1 MRRELPVLCGEKPN
15 TVMKSTID
23 GVECCKDFQPK
34 TQ

>member
-1 MRRELPVLCGEKPN
+1 MRRELPVLCGKKPN
-15 TVMKSTID
+15 TVMKSTI